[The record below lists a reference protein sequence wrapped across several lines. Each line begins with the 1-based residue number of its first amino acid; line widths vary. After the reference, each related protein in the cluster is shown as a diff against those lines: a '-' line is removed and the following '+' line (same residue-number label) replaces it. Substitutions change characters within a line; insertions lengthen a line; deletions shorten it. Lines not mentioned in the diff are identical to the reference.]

1 MSTQPALKPTALER
15 LGLRLTKRFHLGNNS
30 AENPNVPLSASNL
43 FATPTGANITVQTA
57 LNLSAV
63 WAAVRVLT
71 DAVAVLPNQTF
82 ERETRGKN
90 LATDHHL
97 YRLLKLRPNPVMT
110 AFNYYEVEMLHLAT
124 WGNFYAEKQFN
135 GRGEVVGLWPLR
147 PDKTKPVLS
156 ADGMTKNYVTQIDG
170 QKFEIPGDRVT
181 HTLGLG
187 FDGLVGLSVI
197 ALARKSLALTSAAEV
212 FGLSFFASGAKIQ
225 GVLTHPQSLGE
236 EATKA
241 LRESWEMLH
250 NGMTNPHRIAV
261 LEEGLSFE
269 KIGVPPDDAQFLS
282 TREFQISEIARWFKV
297 PPHMIG
303 DMSNA
308 TFSNIEQQSL
318 DFLRNTLLPW
328 LRRIEMTI
336 NHDVFPEAD
345 QEEFFAEFNIDGFLR
360 GDSAARGKFYQDLF
374 GVGSITP
381 NEVRAMENKNPIDGG
396 DETFVPLN
404 FVPLSAAEPLAMQA
418 LEEPEPEPDDD
429 PDAGLDPEEDDEEAE
444 ENAAPLSADARDLIA
459 REEARERRQANAI
472 RMREAAAQVV
482 LPLML
487 KQSRKSLAP
496 EIAEIRRQLS
506 LAFDERGAPEFESWV
521 RDFYESYGAEITRQ
535 FTALL
540 RSYSRMIFDAV
551 GEEVTEV
558 EQTPELEVFLADYAE
573 SFGNRW
579 AVQSQ
584 NELLKILR
592 DSPAD
597 EVAADIEERVAG
609 WEATRPGKH
618 SKEETYRGS
627 NAIARA
633 AYVALNVLVV
643 RWSTQGATCPLCNTM
658 AGRSAPSSGT
668 FLERGDQVEPDDD
681 SQGPLIV
688 QSRVSH
694 PPLHRGCDC
703 ILTALL

>member
-1 MSTQPALKPTALER
+1 MKMQLVPTKPTALAR
-15 LGLRLTKRFHLGNNS
+15 LARLSKRFHFGNNS

-43 FATPTGANITVQTA
+43 FATPAGANITVQTA
-57 LNLSAV
+57 MNLSAV
-63 WAAVRVLT
+63 WASARVLT

-82 ERETRGKN
+82 ERETRGKD

-97 YRLLKLRPNPVMT
+97 YRLLKLRPNPLMT
-110 AFNYYEVEMLHLAT
+110 AFNYYEVEMLHLAM
-124 WGNFYAEKQFN
+124 WGNFYAEKQFD
-135 GRGEVVGLWPLR
+135 GRGNVVALWPLR
-147 PDKTKPVLS
+147 PDMTKPVIS
-156 ADGMTKNYVTQIDG
+156 ADGMTKNYVTRINGRD
-170 QKFEIPGDRVT
+170 FELPGDRVT

-197 ALARKSLALTSAAEV
+197 ALARKSLALTGAAES

-225 GVLTHPQSLGE
+225 GILKHPANLGE

-241 LRESWEMLH
+241 LRESWELLY
-250 NGMTNPHRIAV
+250 NGMTNQHRIAV

-282 TREFQISEIARWFKV
+282 TREFQISEVARWFKV

-345 QEEFFAEFNIDGFLR
+345 QESFFAEFNIDGYLR

-381 NEVRAMENKNPIDGG
+381 NEVRSMENKNPIEGG
-396 DETFVPLN
+396 DSTFVPLN
-404 FVPLSAAEPLAMQA
+404 FVPLLAAEPLAMQG
-418 LEEPEPEPDDD
+418 LEEPDPEPDPEPEPDDD
-429 PDAGLDPEEDDEEAE
+429 DEES
-444 ENAAPLSADARDLIA
+444 NAALLSADVRDLIA
-459 REEARERRQANAI
+459 REEARERRQANAV
-472 RMREAAAQVV
+472 RLREAAAQVI

-496 EIAEIRRQLS
+496 EIAEIRRQLIE
-506 LAFDERGAPEFESWV
+506 AFGNRNADDFERWVES
-521 RDFYESYGAEITRQ
+521 FYETYGAEITRQ
-535 FTALL
+535 FAALL
-540 RSYSRMIFDAV
+540 SSYSRMIFDAV
-551 GEEVTEV
+551 GEEVSEV
-558 EQTPELEVFLADYAE
+558 EPSPELEKFIADYSEA
-573 SFGNRW
+573 FGERW
-579 AVQSQ
+579 ATNSKNQ
-584 NELLKILR
+584 LLKILR
-592 DSPAD
+592 ESPSD
-597 EVAADIEERVAG
+597 EVEADIEERLQG
-609 WEATRPGKH
+609 WEATRPQKH
-618 SKEETYRGS
+618 AAEETYRGS

-643 RWSTQGATCPLCNTM
+643 RWTTQGPTCPLCNSM
-658 AGRSAPSSGT
+658 AGRSAASSGS
-668 FLERGDQVEPDDD
+668 FLERGDEVEPDDD
-681 SQGPLIV
+681 SQGPLVV

-703 ILTALL
+703 ILTASL